1 MYRCRPASIAASRL
15 WTAKALRGINLYR
28 LSPLSFNNGEVLP
41 FLGKEIIG
49 SIAGILVATRTQ

>member
-1 MYRCRPASIAASRL
+1 VDRES
-15 WTAKALRGINLYR
+15 TARDLNLYR